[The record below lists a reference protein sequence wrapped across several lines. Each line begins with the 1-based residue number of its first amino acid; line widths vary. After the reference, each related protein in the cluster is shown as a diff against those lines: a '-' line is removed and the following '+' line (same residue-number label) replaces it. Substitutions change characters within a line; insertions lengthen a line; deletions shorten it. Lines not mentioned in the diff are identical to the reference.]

1 MIALAALLAAAGAVW
16 AIAAGDDQHGAEVR
30 EPSSTEP
37 ARAATAKS
45 KTDRPKAIHFTVSA
59 SGDLLMHQP
68 LLDRALAN
76 GGGSHYDF
84 TPFFTAIRPY
94 VAGVEEGLCHVET
107 PMGPGRPSTYPIFNT
122 PTELAAAIHRS
133 GWDACSTASNHS
145 VDQGQAGIDGTVKAL
160 HRHHVRH
167 TGSFRS
173 RAASRRPT
181 ILRVHGVKVG
191 FVAYTDALNGLR
203 PPHPWSVNLY
213 SAADPKAG
221 AKAIIHDARR
231 AREAGADAVI
241 AQIHWGDENSQHPNA
256 SQLAVARKLTGAKV
270 ISAVVGQGPHVVQ
283 PIERMNGKFVV
294 FSEGNLV
301 SNQSA
306 DVGLPAATQDG
317 LIALLRFRARGERVE
332 ARRVRYA
339 PIWVRR
345 GDYKVLPAR
354 ASADRSN
361 AAALRASYRRT
372 VAVAGRGD
380 GIKPAF
386 DG

>member
-1 MIALAALLAAAGAVW
+1 MRRTRPIRPTVAVIALAALLAAAGAVW
-16 AIAAGDDQHGAEVR
+16 AIAAGDDEHGAEVR

-37 ARAATAKS
+37 ARAARAKS
-45 KTDRPKAIHFTVSA
+45 KTDRPKAIH
-59 SGDLLMHQP
+59 
-68 LLDRALAN
+68 
-76 GGGSHYDF
+76 F

-122 PTELAAAIHRS
+122 PTELATAIHRS

-181 ILRVHGVKVG
+181 ILRVHGVKLG

-221 AKAIIHDARR
+221 AKAII
-231 AREAGADAVI
+231 
-241 AQIHWGDENSQHPNA
+241 P
-256 SQLAVARKLTGAKV
+256 
-270 ISAVVGQGPHVVQ
+270 
-283 PIERMNGKFVV
+283 
-294 FSEGNLV
+294 
-301 SNQSA
+301 
-306 DVGLPAATQDG
+306 
-317 LIALLRFRARGERVE
+317 
-332 ARRVRYA
+332 
-339 PIWVRR
+339 
-345 GDYKVLPAR
+345 
-354 ASADRSN
+354 
-361 AAALRASYRRT
+361 
-372 VAVAGRGD
+372 
-380 GIKPAF
+380 
-386 DG
+386 